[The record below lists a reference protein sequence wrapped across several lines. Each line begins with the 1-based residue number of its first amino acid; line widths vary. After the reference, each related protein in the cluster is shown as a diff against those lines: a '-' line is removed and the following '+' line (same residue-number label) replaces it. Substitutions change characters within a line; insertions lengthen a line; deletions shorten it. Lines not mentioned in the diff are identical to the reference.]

1 MKYAVKFSLDT
12 DGFTT
17 WDDDQIE
24 DPDITFSIVRYQS
37 MEEAQRAVNQDFRE
51 FQAIGFYSN
60 DTVRSCN
67 GRWLVANDMKMYGGT
82 AVVGEGEAYAVS
94 YEVSGD
100 CDYATMIIESVSPAS
115 EEDETHMESDLDEGC
130 IEGVYICEASHCD
143 TEENI
148 HTRNDHK
155 FYITEGL
162 REIFIERVKGA
173 IIKPTSHPEEYSEI
187 DADAFSRNDLEVLT
201 EMANNGDAEASY
213 LLFQIYGSEEMLHD
227 LLFDEYLEKAAL
239 GGFPAAIRPYIIR
252 KEFYRFI
259 DADERVRW
267 NKDLPFSFEDYNSY
281 CAKYLQ
287 EFLDFCENTVNASP
301 ECAEACLE
309 LLNAYIR
316 EFWGNQW
323 SCDDRARELHKRDD
337 VYETSEFGVLAMKL
351 AQRVSRFPEALLL
364 PLKETYSEQLQKYTD
379 KDSDPFLGGLSL
391 DLCIKNK
398 TYPDLDYL
406 FDRYGDS
413 GIEKAVDGI
422 CDIDKEVALWGSE
435 QIKRL
440 STVSKTCAKEM
451 ELCAISGAYGFETE
465 DIFKALH
472 YQSSLG
478 VKYSDSFS
486 YENIEEFISDGMWDI
501 DYAVLNHIKPE
512 LLKKYGL
519 EEVTEHIIKALN
531 CEMADDFW
539 KWFDIEQYPNFLND
553 LVPLLN
559 EHIAKGSVDA
569 ANVLIK
575 AFQAGKEGYFADVTH
590 FTVPECVTDIPTDTF
605 GGCKNLIAV
614 ALPDGLKRIGPFA
627 FECTGLSSITIP
639 ASVNKIGESAFEEC
653 ESLTDVVL
661 PDGLTEIEDKVFA
674 ACTSL
679 SSIKIPAGVNKI
691 GKDAFD
697 SCESLTDVVL
707 PDGLT
712 EIEDGVFA
720 YCTGLSSIK
729 IPTSVN
735 KIGKSA
741 FEGCE
746 SLTDVVL
753 PDGLTEIEDDVF
765 ACCTGLSSITIPK
778 GVIKIGQRAFMDLLN
793 LIRVILPIGV
803 KTIHADAFEGCDSL
817 QEILVPAHKTDYYKK
832 RLPSELWDKIVEL
845 DNSKK

>member
-1 MKYAVKFSLDT
+1 MKYAVKFFLDT
-12 DGFTT
+12 DGFTN

-24 DPDITFSIVRYQS
+24 DPDITFSIVRYPS
-37 MEEAQRAVNQDFRE
+37 IEDAQKAVNQDFIDFRDDT
-51 FQAIGFYSN
+51 GFYSN
-60 DTVRSCN
+60 DTVKSTN

-82 AVVGEGEAYAVS
+82 AVTGEDEAYAVS

-100 CDYATMIIESVSPAS
+100 CDYASMIIESVSPAS
-115 EEDETHMESDLDEGC
+115 EEDETHMESDLEEGYV
-130 IEGVYICEASHCD
+130 EGVYICTASQPD
-143 TEENI
+143 TANESP
-148 HTRNDHK
+148 TRNNQSL
-155 FYITEGL
+155 YNTEGL
-162 REIFIERVKGA
+162 RERLVKKVKDA
-173 IIKPTSHPEEYSEI
+173 IIKPTSHPEKYSEI
-187 DADAFSRNDLEVLT
+187 DADAINRFDLEILKDI
-201 EMANNGDAEASY
+201 ADNGDAEASY
-213 LLFQIYGSEEMLHD
+213 LLFQIYGSEEILHD

-281 CAKYLQ
+281 CVKYLQ
-287 EFLDFCENTVNASP
+287 KFLDFCENTVNASP

-316 EFWGNQW
+316 EFWGDQW
-323 SCDDRARELHKRDD
+323 SCDNRARELHKRDD

-351 AQRVSRFPEALLL
+351 AQRISGLPEALLL

-398 TYPDLDYL
+398 IYPDLDYL

-413 GIEKAVDGI
+413 GIEKVVDGI
-422 CDIDKEVALWGSE
+422 CDIDKEVALWGAE

-451 ELCAISGAYGFETE
+451 ELCAISGADGFETE

-486 YENIEEFISDGMWDI
+486 YENIEEFIDGGWDI

-519 EEVTEHIIKALN
+519 EELTEHIIKALN
-531 CEMADDFW
+531 CEIADDFW
-539 KWFDIEQYPNFLND
+539 KYFNADEYPNFLND

-559 EHIAKGSVDA
+559 EHIAKGSVNA
-569 ANVLIK
+569 AQVLMK
-575 AFQAGKEGYFADVTH
+575 AFRAGKRSYFADVTN
-590 FTVPECVTDIPTDTF
+590 FTIPECITEIPLGTFYGCTRLTD
-605 GGCKNLIAV
+605 
-614 ALPDGLKRIGPFA
+614 
-627 FECTGLSSITIP
+627 ITIP
-639 ASVNKIGESAFEEC
+639 AGVTKIGEQAFFDCINLSAA
-653 ESLTDVVL
+653 VL
-661 PDGLTEIEDKVFA
+661 PEGLKKIERLAFA
-674 ACTSL
+674 
-679 SSIKIPAGVNKI
+679 
-691 GKDAFD
+691 
-697 SCESLTDVVL
+697 
-707 PDGLT
+707 
-712 EIEDGVFA
+712 
-720 YCTGLSSIK
+720 
-729 IPTSVN
+729 
-735 KIGKSA
+735 
-741 FEGCE
+741 GCE
-746 SLTDVVL
+746 RFSNV
-753 PDGLTEIEDDVF
+753 I
-765 ACCTGLSSITIPK
+765 IPK
-778 GVIKIGQRAFMDLLN
+778 GVINISHRAYIGCTN
-793 LIRVILPIGV
+793 LRSVTLPIGV
-803 KTIHADAFEGCDSL
+803 KIIGEDVFKKCDSL
-817 QEILVPAHKTDYYKK
+817 ETIFVPAKKTEYYKK

>member
-12 DGFTT
+12 DGFTN
-17 WDDDQIE
+17 WDEDQIE
-24 DPDITFSIVRYQS
+24 DPDITFSIVIYPS
-37 MEEAQRAVNQDFRE
+37 LEDAQKAVNQDFIDFRVDT
-51 FQAIGFYSN
+51 GFYSN
-60 DTVRSCN
+60 DTVKSTN
-67 GRWLVANDMKMYGGT
+67 GRWFVANDMKMYGGT
-82 AVVGEGEAYAVS
+82 AVAGAGEAYAVS

-100 CDYATMIIESVSPAS
+100 CDYASMIIESVSPAS
-115 EEDETHMESDLDEGC
+115 EEDETHMESDLEEGYV
-130 IEGVYICEASHCD
+130 EGVYICTASQPD
-143 TEENI
+143 TANESP
-148 HTRNDHK
+148 TRNNQSL
-155 FYITEGL
+155 YNTEGL
-162 REIFIERVKGA
+162 RERLVKKVKDA
-173 IIKPTSHPEEYSEI
+173 IIRPTSHPEKYSEI
-187 DADAFSRNDLEVLT
+187 DADAINRFDLEILKDI
-201 EMANNGDAEASY
+201 ADNGDAEASY

-281 CAKYLQ
+281 CVKYLQ
-287 EFLDFCENTVNASP
+287 KFLDFCENTVNASP

-316 EFWGNQW
+316 EFWGDQW
-323 SCDDRARELHKRDD
+323 SCDNRARELHKRDD

-351 AQRVSRFPEALLL
+351 AQRISGLPEALLL

-398 TYPDLDYL
+398 IYPDLDYL

-413 GIEKAVDGI
+413 GIEKVVDGI
-422 CDIDKEVALWGSE
+422 CDIDKEVALWGAE

-451 ELCAISGAYGFETE
+451 ELCAISGADGFETE

-486 YENIEEFISDGMWDI
+486 YENIEEFIDGGWDI

-519 EEVTEHIIKALN
+519 EELTEHIIKALN
-531 CEMADDFW
+531 CEIADDFW
-539 KWFDIEQYPNFLND
+539 KYFNADEYPNFLND

-559 EHIAKGSVDA
+559 EHIAKGSVNA
-569 ANVLIK
+569 AQVLMK
-575 AFQAGKEGYFADVTH
+575 AFRAGKRSYFADVTN
-590 FTVPECVTDIPTDTF
+590 FTIPECITEIPLGTFYGCTRLTD
-605 GGCKNLIAV
+605 
-614 ALPDGLKRIGPFA
+614 
-627 FECTGLSSITIP
+627 ITIP
-639 ASVNKIGESAFEEC
+639 AGVTKIGEQAFFDCINLSAA
-653 ESLTDVVL
+653 VL
-661 PDGLTEIEDKVFA
+661 PEGLKKIERLAFA
-674 ACTSL
+674 
-679 SSIKIPAGVNKI
+679 
-691 GKDAFD
+691 
-697 SCESLTDVVL
+697 
-707 PDGLT
+707 
-712 EIEDGVFA
+712 
-720 YCTGLSSIK
+720 
-729 IPTSVN
+729 
-735 KIGKSA
+735 
-741 FEGCE
+741 GCE
-746 SLTDVVL
+746 RFSNV
-753 PDGLTEIEDDVF
+753 I
-765 ACCTGLSSITIPK
+765 IPK
-778 GVIKIGQRAFMDLLN
+778 GVINISHRAYIGCTN
-793 LIRVILPIGV
+793 LRSVTLPIGV
-803 KTIHADAFEGCDSL
+803 KIIGEDVFKKCDSL
-817 QEILVPAHKTDYYKK
+817 ETIFVPAKKTEYYKK

>member
-1 MKYAVKFSLDT
+1 
-12 DGFTT
+12 
-17 WDDDQIE
+17 
-24 DPDITFSIVRYQS
+24 
-37 MEEAQRAVNQDFRE
+37 
-51 FQAIGFYSN
+51 
-60 DTVRSCN
+60 
-67 GRWLVANDMKMYGGT
+67 
-82 AVVGEGEAYAVS
+82 
-94 YEVSGD
+94 
-100 CDYATMIIESVSPAS
+100 
-115 EEDETHMESDLDEGC
+115 
-130 IEGVYICEASHCD
+130 
-143 TEENI
+143 
-148 HTRNDHK
+148 
-155 FYITEGL
+155 
-162 REIFIERVKGA
+162 
-173 IIKPTSHPEEYSEI
+173 
-187 DADAFSRNDLEVLT
+187 
-201 EMANNGDAEASY
+201 
-213 LLFQIYGSEEMLHD
+213 
-227 LLFDEYLEKAAL
+227 
-239 GGFPAAIRPYIIR
+239 
-252 KEFYRFI
+252 
-259 DADERVRW
+259 
-267 NKDLPFSFEDYNSY
+267 
-281 CAKYLQ
+281 
-287 EFLDFCENTVNASP
+287 
-301 ECAEACLE
+301 
-309 LLNAYIR
+309 
-316 EFWGNQW
+316 
-323 SCDDRARELHKRDD
+323 
-337 VYETSEFGVLAMKL
+337 
-351 AQRVSRFPEALLL
+351 
-364 PLKETYSEQLQKYTD
+364 
-379 KDSDPFLGGLSL
+379 
-391 DLCIKNK
+391 
-398 TYPDLDYL
+398 
-406 FDRYGDS
+406 
-413 GIEKAVDGI
+413 
-422 CDIDKEVALWGSE
+422 
-435 QIKRL
+435 
-440 STVSKTCAKEM
+440 
-451 ELCAISGAYGFETE
+451 
-465 DIFKALH
+465 
-472 YQSSLG
+472 
-478 VKYSDSFS
+478 
-486 YENIEEFISDGMWDI
+486 MWDI

-605 GGCKNLIAV
+605 GGCKNLIAA

-712 EIEDGVFA
+712 EIED
-720 YCTGLSSIK
+720 
-729 IPTSVN
+729 
-735 KIGKSA
+735 
-741 FEGCE
+741 
-746 SLTDVVL
+746 
-753 PDGLTEIEDDVF
+753 DVF

-817 QEILVPAHKTDYYKK
+817 QEILVPANKTDYYKK

-845 DNSKK
+845 ANS

>member
-12 DGFTT
+12 DGFTN
-17 WDDDQIE
+17 WDEDQIE
-24 DPDITFSIVRYQS
+24 NPDITFSIVRYPS
-37 MEEAQRAVNQDFRE
+37 IEDAQKAVNQDFIDFRDDT
-51 FQAIGFYSN
+51 GFYSN
-60 DTVRSCN
+60 DTVKSTI
-67 GRWLVANDMKMYGGT
+67 GRWFVANDMKMYGGT
-82 AVVGEGEAYAVS
+82 AVTGIGEAYAVS

-100 CDYATMIIESVSPAS
+100 CDYASMIIESVSPAS
-115 EEDETHMESDLDEGC
+115 EEDETHMESDLEEGYV
-130 IEGVYICEASHCD
+130 EGVYICTASQLD
-143 TEENI
+143 TANESP
-148 HTRNDHK
+148 TRDNQSL
-155 FYITEGL
+155 YNTEGL
-162 REIFIERVKGA
+162 RERLVKKVKDA
-173 IIKPTSHPEEYSEI
+173 IIKPTSHPEKYSEI
-187 DADAFSRNDLEVLT
+187 DADAINRFDLEILRDL
-201 EMANNGDAEASY
+201 ADNGDAEASY

-351 AQRVSRFPEALLL
+351 AQRISELPEALLL

-391 DLCIKNK
+391 DKCLEN
-398 TYPDLDYL
+398 YPDLDYL
-406 FDRYGDS
+406 YDRYGYEAIDRVYYSLSDAGGYYDS
-413 GIEKAVDGI
+413 IT
-422 CDIDKEVALWGSE
+422 
-435 QIKRL
+435 IKRFA
-440 STVSKTCAKEM
+440 TVHKGFAREM
-451 ELCAISGAYGFETE
+451 ELCASLGKDGFEKE
-465 DIFKALH
+465 DLFKAIYL
-472 YQSSLG
+472 QLNFG
-478 VKYSDSFS
+478 
-486 YENIEEFISDGMWDI
+486 EEFTDTLSGDDFVGFENGYHEIEFII
-501 DYAVLNHIKPE
+501 DYYFFPE
-512 LLKKYGL
+512 FLKKYGL
-519 EEVTEHIIKALN
+519 EEITERIIKALDSEYAN
-531 CEMADDFW
+531 EFWDF
-539 KWFDIEQYPNFLND
+539 FDSEEYPDFFDKLIPTLND
-553 LVPLLN
+553 Y
-559 EHIAKGSVDA
+559 IAKGSVDA
-569 ANVLIK
+569 ANVLMK

-590 FTVPECVTDIPTDTF
+590 FTVPECVTDIPTNTF

-639 ASVNKIGESAFEEC
+639 ASVNKIGESVFEEC

-661 PDGLTEIEDKVFA
+661 PDGLTEIEDRVFA

-679 SSIKIPAGVNKI
+679 SSLKIPAGVNKI
-691 GKDAFD
+691 GKDAFE
-697 SCESLTDVVL
+697 SCERLTDVIL

-712 EIEDGVFA
+712 EIKDGVFA

-753 PDGLTEIEDDVF
+753 PDGLTEIEDNVF

-793 LIRVILPIGV
+793 LSRVILPIGV

-845 DNSKK
+845 DDIKQ

>member
-1 MKYAVKFSLDT
+1 MKYAVKFFLDT
-12 DGFTT
+12 DGFTN

-24 DPDITFSIVRYQS
+24 DPDITFSIVRYPS
-37 MEEAQRAVNQDFRE
+37 IEDAQKAVNQDFIDFRDDT
-51 FQAIGFYSN
+51 GFYSN
-60 DTVRSCN
+60 DTVKSTN

-82 AVVGEGEAYAVS
+82 AVTGEDEAYAVS

-100 CDYATMIIESVSPAS
+100 CDYASMIIESVSPAS
-115 EEDETHMESDLDEGC
+115 EEDETHMESDLEEGYV
-130 IEGVYICEASHCD
+130 EGVYICTASQPD
-143 TEENI
+143 TANESP
-148 HTRNDHK
+148 TRNNQSL
-155 FYITEGL
+155 YNTEGL
-162 REIFIERVKGA
+162 RERLVKKVKDA
-173 IIKPTSHPEEYSEI
+173 IIKPTSHPEKYSEI
-187 DADAFSRNDLEVLT
+187 DADAINRFDLEILKDI
-201 EMANNGDAEASY
+201 ADNGDAEASY
-213 LLFQIYGSEEMLHD
+213 LLFQIYGSEEILHD

-259 DADERVRW
+259 DADEGISW

-281 CAKYLQ
+281 CAKYLK
-287 EFLDFCENTVNASP
+287 EFLDFCENTVNAFP

-309 LLNAYIR
+309 MLNAYIR

-351 AQRVSRFPEALLL
+351 AQRISGLPEALLL

-398 TYPDLDYL
+398 IYPDLDYL

-413 GIEKAVDGI
+413 GIEKVVDGI
-422 CDIDKEVALWGSE
+422 CDIDKEVALWGAE

-451 ELCAISGAYGFETE
+451 ELCAISGADGFETE

-486 YENIEEFISDGMWDI
+486 YENIEEFIDGGWDI

-519 EEVTEHIIKALN
+519 EELTEHIIKALN
-531 CEMADDFW
+531 CEIADDFW
-539 KWFDIEQYPNFLND
+539 KYFNADEYPNFLND

-559 EHIAKGSVDA
+559 EHIAKGSVNA
-569 ANVLIK
+569 AQVLMK
-575 AFQAGKEGYFADVTH
+575 AFRAGKRSYFADVTN
-590 FTVPECVTDIPTDTF
+590 FTIPECITEIPLGTFYGCTRLTD
-605 GGCKNLIAV
+605 
-614 ALPDGLKRIGPFA
+614 
-627 FECTGLSSITIP
+627 ITIP
-639 ASVNKIGESAFEEC
+639 AGVTKIGEQAFFDCINLSAA
-653 ESLTDVVL
+653 VL
-661 PDGLTEIEDKVFA
+661 PEGLKKIERLAFA
-674 ACTSL
+674 
-679 SSIKIPAGVNKI
+679 
-691 GKDAFD
+691 
-697 SCESLTDVVL
+697 
-707 PDGLT
+707 
-712 EIEDGVFA
+712 
-720 YCTGLSSIK
+720 
-729 IPTSVN
+729 
-735 KIGKSA
+735 
-741 FEGCE
+741 GCE
-746 SLTDVVL
+746 RFSNV
-753 PDGLTEIEDDVF
+753 I
-765 ACCTGLSSITIPK
+765 IPK
-778 GVIKIGQRAFMDLLN
+778 GVINISHRAYIGCTN
-793 LIRVILPIGV
+793 LRSVTLPIGV
-803 KTIHADAFEGCDSL
+803 KIIGEDVFKKCDSL
-817 QEILVPAHKTDYYKK
+817 ETIFVPAKKTEYYKK

>member
-12 DGFTT
+12 DGFTN
-17 WDDDQIE
+17 WDEDQIE
-24 DPDITFSIVRYQS
+24 DPDITFSIVIYPS
-37 MEEAQRAVNQDFRE
+37 LEDAQKAVNQNFIDFRDD
-51 FQAIGFYSN
+51 IGFYSN
-60 DTVRSCN
+60 DTVKSTI

-82 AVVGEGEAYAVS
+82 AVAGAGEAYAVS

-100 CDYATMIIESVSPAS
+100 CDYASMIIESVSPAS
-115 EEDETHMESDLDEGC
+115 EEDETHMESDLEEGYV
-130 IEGVYICEASHCD
+130 EGVYICTASQPD
-143 TEENI
+143 TANESPR
-148 HTRNDHK
+148 RNNQSL
-155 FYITEGL
+155 YNTEGL
-162 REIFIERVKGA
+162 RKIFVERVKKA
-173 IIKPTSHPEEYSEI
+173 IIKPTFHPEEYSEI
-187 DADAFSRNDLEVLT
+187 EADEIGIYDLKVLRDL
-201 EMANNGDAEASY
+201 ADNGDAEAGY
-213 LLFQIYGSEEMLHD
+213 LLFQIYGSEDMLND

-252 KEFYRFI
+252 KQFYRFI
-259 DADERVRW
+259 NADERVRW
-267 NKDLPFSFEDYNSY
+267 NKDLPFSFENYNSY

-351 AQRVSRFPEALLL
+351 AQRISGLPEALLL

-391 DLCIKNK
+391 DLCIKNEI
-398 TYPDLDYL
+398 YPDLDYL
-406 FDRYGDS
+406 FDRYGEEALEKVFNSMSD
-413 GIEKAVDGI
+413 IED
-422 CDIDKEVALWGSE
+422 DILYLGAET
-435 QIKRL
+435 IKRL
-440 STVSKTCAKEM
+440 ATVSKACANEM
-451 ELCAISGAYGFETE
+451 QLGSICGVDGFDKE
-465 DIFKALH
+465 DIFKAAVLLNNFGLSFEDTQV
-472 YQSSLG
+472 YTDLEESEDFGDSSL
-478 VKYSDSFS
+478 
-486 YENIEEFISDGMWDI
+486 
-501 DYAVLNHIKPE
+501 VLLYFEPE

-519 EEVTEHIIKALN
+519 DIIMEHIIHILN
-531 CEMADDFW
+531 KEEFWDSFDSEEYPDF
-539 KWFDIEQYPNFLND
+539 FDKLIPTLND
-553 LVPLLN
+553 Y
-559 EHIAKGSVDA
+559 IAKGSVDA
-569 ANVLIK
+569 ANVLMK
-575 AFQAGKEGYFADVTH
+575 AFQAGKESYFADVTH

-627 FECTGLSSITIP
+627 FSE
-639 ASVNKIGESAFEEC
+639 
-653 ESLTDVVL
+653 
-661 PDGLTEIEDKVFA
+661 
-674 ACTSL
+674 
-679 SSIKIPAGVNKI
+679 
-691 GKDAFD
+691 
-697 SCESLTDVVL
+697 
-707 PDGLT
+707 
-712 EIEDGVFA
+712 
-720 YCTGLSSIK
+720 CTGLSSIK
-729 IPTSVN
+729 IPASVN

-741 FEGCE
+741 FAGCE
-746 SLTDVVL
+746 SLTDIVL

-793 LIRVILPIGV
+793 LSRVILPIGV

>member
-1 MKYAVKFSLDT
+1 MKYAVKFFLDT
-12 DGFTT
+12 DGFTN

-24 DPDITFSIVRYQS
+24 DPDITFSIVRYPS
-37 MEEAQRAVNQDFRE
+37 IEDAQKAVNQDFIDFRDDT
-51 FQAIGFYSN
+51 GFYSN
-60 DTVRSCN
+60 DTVKSTN

-82 AVVGEGEAYAVS
+82 AVTGEDEAYAVS

-100 CDYATMIIESVSPAS
+100 CDYASMIIESVSPAS
-115 EEDETHMESDLDEGC
+115 EEDETHMESDLEEGYV
-130 IEGVYICEASHCD
+130 EGVYICTASQPD
-143 TEENI
+143 TANESP
-148 HTRNDHK
+148 TRNNQSL
-155 FYITEGL
+155 YNTEGL
-162 REIFIERVKGA
+162 RERLIKKVKDA
-173 IIKPTSHPEEYSEI
+173 IIKPTSHPEKYSEI
-187 DADAFSRNDLEVLT
+187 DADAINRFDLEILKDI
-201 EMANNGDAEASY
+201 ADNGDAEASY

-259 DADERVRW
+259 DADEGISW

-281 CAKYLQ
+281 CAKYLK
-287 EFLDFCENTVNASP
+287 EFLDFCENTVNAFP

-309 LLNAYIR
+309 MLNAYIR

-351 AQRVSRFPEALLL
+351 AQRISGLPEALLL

-398 TYPDLDYL
+398 IYPDLDYL

-413 GIEKAVDGI
+413 GIEKVVDGI
-422 CDIDKEVALWGSE
+422 CDIDKEVALWGAE

-451 ELCAISGAYGFETE
+451 ELCAISGADGFETE

-486 YENIEEFISDGMWDI
+486 YENIEEFIDGGWDI

-519 EEVTEHIIKALN
+519 EELTEHIIKALN
-531 CEMADDFW
+531 CEIADDFW
-539 KWFDIEQYPNFLND
+539 KYFNADEYPNFLND

-559 EHIAKGSVDA
+559 EHIAKGSVNA
-569 ANVLIK
+569 AQVLMK
-575 AFQAGKEGYFADVTH
+575 AFRAGKRSYFADVTN
-590 FTVPECVTDIPTDTF
+590 FTIPECITEIPLGTFYGCTRLTD
-605 GGCKNLIAV
+605 
-614 ALPDGLKRIGPFA
+614 
-627 FECTGLSSITIP
+627 ITIP
-639 ASVNKIGESAFEEC
+639 AGVTKIGEQAFFDCINLSAA
-653 ESLTDVVL
+653 VL
-661 PDGLTEIEDKVFA
+661 PEGLKKIERLAFA
-674 ACTSL
+674 
-679 SSIKIPAGVNKI
+679 
-691 GKDAFD
+691 
-697 SCESLTDVVL
+697 
-707 PDGLT
+707 
-712 EIEDGVFA
+712 
-720 YCTGLSSIK
+720 
-729 IPTSVN
+729 
-735 KIGKSA
+735 
-741 FEGCE
+741 GCE
-746 SLTDVVL
+746 RFSNV
-753 PDGLTEIEDDVF
+753 I
-765 ACCTGLSSITIPK
+765 IPK
-778 GVIKIGQRAFMDLLN
+778 GVINISHRAYIGCTN
-793 LIRVILPIGV
+793 LRSVTLPIGV
-803 KTIHADAFEGCDSL
+803 KIIGEDVFKKCDSL
-817 QEILVPAHKTDYYKK
+817 ETIFVPAKKTEYYKK

>member
-12 DGFTT
+12 DGFTN
-17 WDDDQIE
+17 WDEDQIE
-24 DPDITFSIVRYQS
+24 DPDITFSIVIYPS
-37 MEEAQRAVNQDFRE
+37 LEDAQKAVNQNFIDFRDDT
-51 FQAIGFYSN
+51 GFYSN
-60 DTVRSCN
+60 DTVKSTI
-67 GRWLVANDMKMYGGT
+67 GRWFVANDMKMYGGI
-82 AVVGEGEAYAVS
+82 AVAGAGEAYAVS

-100 CDYATMIIESVSPAS
+100 CDYASMIIESVSPAS
-115 EEDETHMESDLDEGC
+115 EEDETHMESDLEEGYV
-130 IEGVYICEASHCD
+130 EGVYICTASQPD
-143 TEENI
+143 TANESP
-148 HTRNDHK
+148 TRDNQSL
-155 FYITEGL
+155 YNTEGL
-162 REIFIERVKGA
+162 RERLVKKVKDA
-173 IIKPTSHPEEYSEI
+173 IIKPTSHPEKYSEI
-187 DADAFSRNDLEVLT
+187 DADAINRFDLEILRDL
-201 EMANNGDAEASY
+201 ADNGDAEASY

-316 EFWGNQW
+316 DFWGNQW

-351 AQRVSRFPEALLL
+351 AQSISGLPEALLL

-391 DLCIKNK
+391 DLCIKNEI
-398 TYPDLDYL
+398 YPDLDYL
-406 FDRYGDS
+406 FDRYGDEALEKVFNS
-413 GIEKAVDGI
+413 MSDIED
-422 CDIDKEVALWGSE
+422 DILYLGAETV
-435 QIKRL
+435 KRL
-440 STVSKTCAKEM
+440 ATVSKVCANEM
-451 ELCAISGAYGFETE
+451 QLCSICGVDGFDKE
-465 DIFKALH
+465 DIFKA
-472 YQSSLG
+472 
-478 VKYSDSFS
+478 
-486 YENIEEFISDGMWDI
+486 
-501 DYAVLNHIKPE
+501 AVLLNNFGLSFEDTQVYTDLEESEDFSLVLYYFEPE

-519 EEVTEHIIKALN
+519 DIIMEHIIHILN
-531 CEMADDFW
+531 KEEFWDSFDSEEYPDF
-539 KWFDIEQYPNFLND
+539 FDKLIPTLND
-553 LVPLLN
+553 Y
-559 EHIAKGSVDA
+559 IAKGSVDA
-569 ANVLIK
+569 ANVLMK

-590 FTVPECVTDIPTDTF
+590 FTVPECVTDIPTSTF
-605 GGCKNLIAV
+605 GGCNNLIAV

-627 FECTGLSSITIP
+627 FSE
-639 ASVNKIGESAFEEC
+639 
-653 ESLTDVVL
+653 
-661 PDGLTEIEDKVFA
+661 
-674 ACTSL
+674 
-679 SSIKIPAGVNKI
+679 
-691 GKDAFD
+691 
-697 SCESLTDVVL
+697 
-707 PDGLT
+707 
-712 EIEDGVFA
+712 
-720 YCTGLSSIK
+720 CTGLSSIK
-729 IPTSVN
+729 IPASVN

-741 FEGCE
+741 FAGCE
-746 SLTDVVL
+746 SLTDIVL

-793 LIRVILPIGV
+793 LSRVILPIGV

>member
-1 MKYAVKFSLDT
+1 MKYAVKFFLDT
-12 DGFTT
+12 DGFTN

-24 DPDITFSIVRYQS
+24 DPDITFSIVRYPS
-37 MEEAQRAVNQDFRE
+37 IEDAQKAVNQDFIDFRDDT
-51 FQAIGFYSN
+51 GFYSN
-60 DTVRSCN
+60 DTVKSTN

-82 AVVGEGEAYAVS
+82 AVTGEDEAYAVS

-100 CDYATMIIESVSPAS
+100 CDYASMIIESVSPAS
-115 EEDETHMESDLDEGC
+115 EEDETHMESDLEEGYV
-130 IEGVYICEASHCD
+130 EGVYICTASQPD
-143 TEENI
+143 TANESP
-148 HTRNDHK
+148 TRNNQSL
-155 FYITEGL
+155 YNTEGL
-162 REIFIERVKGA
+162 RERLVKKVKDA
-173 IIKPTSHPEEYSEI
+173 IIRPTSHPEKYSEI
-187 DADAFSRNDLEVLT
+187 DADAINRFDLEILKDI
-201 EMANNGDAEASY
+201 ADNGDAEASY

-281 CAKYLQ
+281 CVKYLQ
-287 EFLDFCENTVNASP
+287 KFLDFCENTVNASP

-316 EFWGNQW
+316 EFWGDQW
-323 SCDDRARELHKRDD
+323 SCDNRARELHKRDD

-351 AQRVSRFPEALLL
+351 AQRISGLPEALLL

-398 TYPDLDYL
+398 IYPDLDYL

-413 GIEKAVDGI
+413 GIEKVVDGI
-422 CDIDKEVALWGSE
+422 CDIDKEVALWGAE

-451 ELCAISGAYGFETE
+451 ELCAISGADGFETE

-486 YENIEEFISDGMWDI
+486 YENIEEFIDGGWDI

-519 EEVTEHIIKALN
+519 EELTEHIIKALN
-531 CEMADDFW
+531 CEIADDFW
-539 KWFDIEQYPNFLND
+539 KYFNADEYPNFLND

-559 EHIAKGSVDA
+559 EHIAKGSVNA
-569 ANVLIK
+569 AQVLMK
-575 AFQAGKEGYFADVTH
+575 AFRAGKRSYFADVTN
-590 FTVPECVTDIPTDTF
+590 FTIPECITEIPLGTFYGCTRLTD
-605 GGCKNLIAV
+605 
-614 ALPDGLKRIGPFA
+614 
-627 FECTGLSSITIP
+627 ITIP
-639 ASVNKIGESAFEEC
+639 AGVTKIGEQAFFDCINLSAA
-653 ESLTDVVL
+653 VL
-661 PDGLTEIEDKVFA
+661 PEGLKKIERLAFA
-674 ACTSL
+674 
-679 SSIKIPAGVNKI
+679 
-691 GKDAFD
+691 
-697 SCESLTDVVL
+697 
-707 PDGLT
+707 
-712 EIEDGVFA
+712 
-720 YCTGLSSIK
+720 
-729 IPTSVN
+729 
-735 KIGKSA
+735 
-741 FEGCE
+741 GCE
-746 SLTDVVL
+746 RFSNV
-753 PDGLTEIEDDVF
+753 I
-765 ACCTGLSSITIPK
+765 IPK
-778 GVIKIGQRAFMDLLN
+778 GVINISHRAYIGCTN
-793 LIRVILPIGV
+793 LRSVTLPIGV
-803 KTIHADAFEGCDSL
+803 KIIGEDVFKKCDSL
-817 QEILVPAHKTDYYKK
+817 ETIFVPAKKTEYYKK

>member
-12 DGFTT
+12 DGFTN
-17 WDDDQIE
+17 WDEDQIE
-24 DPDITFSIVRYQS
+24 DPDITFSIVRYPS
-37 MEEAQRAVNQDFRE
+37 LEDARKAVNQDFIDFRDDT
-51 FQAIGFYSN
+51 GFYSN
-60 DTVRSCN
+60 DTVKSIN
-67 GRWLVANDMKMYGGT
+67 GMWLVANDMKMYGGT
-82 AVVGEGEAYAVS
+82 AVTGEDEAYAVS

-100 CDYATMIIESVSPAS
+100 CDYASMIIESVSPAS
-115 EEDETHMESDLDEGC
+115 EEDETYMESDLEEGYV
-130 IEGVYICEASHCD
+130 EGVYICTASQPD
-143 TEENI
+143 TVNECP
-148 HTRNDHK
+148 TRNNQSL
-155 FYITEGL
+155 YNTEGL
-162 REIFIERVKGA
+162 RERLVKKVKDA
-173 IIKPTSHPEEYSEI
+173 IIKPTSHPEKYSEI
-187 DADAFSRNDLEVLT
+187 DADAINRFDLEILRDL
-201 EMANNGDAEASY
+201 ADNGDAEASY

-281 CAKYLQ
+281 CAKYLK
-287 EFLDFCENTVNASP
+287 EFLDFCENTVNAFP

-323 SCDDRARELHKRDD
+323 SCDNRARELHKRDD

-351 AQRVSRFPEALLL
+351 AQRISELPEALLL

-398 TYPDLDYL
+398 IYPDLDYL

-413 GIEKAVDGI
+413 GIEKVVDGI
-422 CDIDKEVALWGSE
+422 CDIDKEVALWGAE
-435 QIKRL
+435 HIKRL
-440 STVSKTCAKEM
+440 SMVSKTCAKEM
-451 ELCAISGAYGFETE
+451 ELCAIAGADGFETE

-486 YENIEEFISDGMWDI
+486 YENIEEFIDGGWDI

-519 EEVTEHIIKALN
+519 EELTEHIIKALN
-531 CEMADDFW
+531 CEIADDFW
-539 KWFDIEQYPNFLND
+539 KYFNADEYPNFLND

-569 ANVLIK
+569 AQVLMK
-575 AFQAGKEGYFADVTH
+575 AFRAGKRSYFADVTN
-590 FTVPECVTDIPTDTF
+590 FTIPECITEIPLGTFYGCTRLTD
-605 GGCKNLIAV
+605 
-614 ALPDGLKRIGPFA
+614 
-627 FECTGLSSITIP
+627 ITIP
-639 ASVNKIGESAFEEC
+639 AGVTKIGEQAFFDCINLSAA
-653 ESLTDVVL
+653 VL
-661 PDGLTEIEDKVFA
+661 PEGLKKIERLAFA
-674 ACTSL
+674 
-679 SSIKIPAGVNKI
+679 
-691 GKDAFD
+691 
-697 SCESLTDVVL
+697 
-707 PDGLT
+707 
-712 EIEDGVFA
+712 
-720 YCTGLSSIK
+720 
-729 IPTSVN
+729 
-735 KIGKSA
+735 
-741 FEGCE
+741 GCE
-746 SLTDVVL
+746 RFSNV
-753 PDGLTEIEDDVF
+753 I
-765 ACCTGLSSITIPK
+765 IPK
-778 GVIKIGQRAFMDLLN
+778 GVINISHRAYIGCTN
-793 LIRVILPIGV
+793 LRSVTLPIGIKIIGEDV
-803 KTIHADAFEGCDSL
+803 FKKCDSL
-817 QEILVPAHKTDYYKK
+817 ETIFVPAKKTEYYKK

>member
-1 MKYAVKFSLDT
+1 MKYAVKFFLDT
-12 DGFTT
+12 DGFTN

-24 DPDITFSIVRYQS
+24 DPDITFSIVRYPS
-37 MEEAQRAVNQDFRE
+37 IEDAQKAVNQDFIDFRDDT
-51 FQAIGFYSN
+51 GFYSN
-60 DTVRSCN
+60 DTVKSTN

-82 AVVGEGEAYAVS
+82 AVSGEDEAYAVS

-100 CDYATMIIESVSPAS
+100 CDYASMIIESVSPAS
-115 EEDETHMESDLDEGC
+115 EEDETHMESDLEEGYV
-130 IEGVYICEASHCD
+130 EGVYICTASQPD
-143 TEENI
+143 TANESP
-148 HTRNDHK
+148 TRNNQSL
-155 FYITEGL
+155 YNTEGL
-162 REIFIERVKGA
+162 RERLVKKVKDA
-173 IIKPTSHPEEYSEI
+173 IIKPTSHPEKYSEI
-187 DADAFSRNDLEVLT
+187 DADAINRFDLEILKDI
-201 EMANNGDAEASY
+201 ADNGDAEASY

-316 EFWGNQW
+316 EFWGDQW
-323 SCDDRARELHKRDD
+323 SCDNRARELHKRDD

-351 AQRVSRFPEALLL
+351 AQRISGLPEALLL

-398 TYPDLDYL
+398 IYPDLDYL

-413 GIEKAVDGI
+413 GIEKVVDGI
-422 CDIDKEVALWGSE
+422 CDIDKEVALWGAE

-451 ELCAISGAYGFETE
+451 ELCAISGADGFETE

-486 YENIEEFISDGMWDI
+486 YENIEEFIDGGWDI

-519 EEVTEHIIKALN
+519 EELTEHIIKALN
-531 CEMADDFW
+531 CEIADDFW
-539 KWFDIEQYPNFLND
+539 KYFNADEYPNFLND

-559 EHIAKGSVDA
+559 EHIAKGSVNA
-569 ANVLIK
+569 AQVLMK
-575 AFQAGKEGYFADVTH
+575 AFRAGKRSYFADVTN
-590 FTVPECVTDIPTDTF
+590 FTIPECITEIPLGTFYGCTRLTD
-605 GGCKNLIAV
+605 
-614 ALPDGLKRIGPFA
+614 
-627 FECTGLSSITIP
+627 ITIP
-639 ASVNKIGESAFEEC
+639 AGVTKIGEQAFFDCINLSAA
-653 ESLTDVVL
+653 VL
-661 PDGLTEIEDKVFA
+661 PEGLKKIERLAFA
-674 ACTSL
+674 
-679 SSIKIPAGVNKI
+679 
-691 GKDAFD
+691 
-697 SCESLTDVVL
+697 
-707 PDGLT
+707 
-712 EIEDGVFA
+712 
-720 YCTGLSSIK
+720 
-729 IPTSVN
+729 
-735 KIGKSA
+735 
-741 FEGCE
+741 GCE
-746 SLTDVVL
+746 RFSNV
-753 PDGLTEIEDDVF
+753 I
-765 ACCTGLSSITIPK
+765 IPK
-778 GVIKIGQRAFMDLLN
+778 GVINISHRAYIGCTN
-793 LIRVILPIGV
+793 LRSVTLPIGV
-803 KTIHADAFEGCDSL
+803 KIIGEDVFKKCDSL
-817 QEILVPAHKTDYYKK
+817 ETIFVPAKKTEYYKK